1 MSSVVRK
8 EEEWMTEEQ
17 YVAYWRTNGGLSEEE
32 ATAKWNWYVS
42 KAPLKYDSE
51 GNLQMKVA
59 KSIKRVRR

>member
-1 MSSVVRK
+1 
-8 EEEWMTEEQ
+8 MTEEQ